1 MRSKFGLNELLGAAL
16 VTLEVMPDPQNNQG
30 AVMHRVADHVLAKGE
45 IAHCVRLW
53 RFSDT
58 PAHLRKLA
66 KVINARN
73 QIRGDACC
81 SGWVMSCDEST
92 EANKI
97 GDSLLGI
104 DEPHLPTLG
113 GGNSLGLPQDSS
125 HAWTAWPET
134 TMP

>member
-58 PAHLRKLA
+58 PAHLRKLV
-66 KVINARN
+66 KVIYARN
-73 QIRGDACC
+73 EIRRDACG
-81 SGWVMSCDEST
+81 SGWIM
-92 EANKI
+92 I
-97 GDSLLGI
+97 
-104 DEPHLPTLG
+104 
-113 GGNSLGLPQDSS
+113 
-125 HAWTAWPET
+125 
-134 TMP
+134 